1 MLADELSDDDEE
13 NTLDDR
19 NWGWLL
25 RLCFFLIEAL
35 IFTEF
40 WGEIGINLKGMGI
53 WWFFKSLIFLLIF
66 FARFV

>member
-13 NTLDDR
+13 NALDDR

-25 RLCFFLIEAL
+25 RLCSFFIEAL

-40 WGEIGINLKGMGI
+40 WGKIGLNLREIENFGDFLKF
-53 WWFFKSLIFLLIF
+53 WFRFFL
-66 FARFV
+66 